1 MVGAMAMGVAAIV
14 AVVLAVA
21 MAMAVVWMIIL
32 MSLILRSMPAVMAID
47 MIMAAAGA
55 MNSIFFSDF
64 EIFGSG
70 CGLDGWEG
78 GYGGGD
84 CSSCYSGG
92 GCGEGR
98 GNARD
103 NDGGRNYHG
112 YGGGCVGSS
121 GYDSGNWGSG

>member
-1 MVGAMAMGVAAIV
+1 MAIYMTMV
-14 AVVLAVA
+14 AVG
-21 MAMAVVWMIIL
+21 VVE
-32 MSLILRSMPAVMAID
+32 VE
-47 MIMAAAGA
+47 A
-55 MNSIFFSDF
+55 MNSLFFSDF
-64 EIFGSG
+64 EIFGSGSG

-84 CSSCYSGG
+84 CSSCYSGSS
-92 GCGEGR
+92 CGKGR

-103 NDGGRNYHG
+103 NDSGRNYHGYHG